1 MITFVRVTG
10 PEEDKDFPV
19 EILPHLYLGNA
30 ANSEDRE
37 ALARHRIQYILN
49 VTPDLP
55 NVFESAG
62 SIKYMQIPISDHW
75 SQNLA
80 SFFPQAIEFI
90 GECQHVSMCVSF
102 FCKVVYKFSKID
114 TFDASF
120 DFILRFAEFVCH
132 IFEANCIQQ
141 ACCALRRYLFS
152 LSLSRGTC
160 YMKHSV

>member
-1 MITFVRVTG
+1 MVLNFWCYISG

-80 SFFPQAIEFI
+80 SFFPQAIQFI
-90 GECQHVSMCVSF
+90 GKWQLDPEHFYWKWRQRWKLWNRYVF
-102 FCKVVYKFSKID
+102 LFLINLTIKKTILKKIN
-114 TFDASF
+114 
-120 DFILRFAEFVCH
+120 R
-132 IFEANCIQQ
+132 
-141 ACCALRRYLFS
+141 S
-152 LSLSRGTC
+152 L
-160 YMKHSV
+160 

>member
-1 MITFVRVTG
+1 MQNIKTFLNFISG

-30 ANSEDRE
+30 ANSEDQE

-55 NVFESAG
+55 NVFESGG

-80 SFFPQAIEFI
+80 SFFPQAIKFI
-90 GECQHVSMCVSF
+90 G
-102 FCKVVYKFSKID
+102 KFH
-114 TFDASF
+114 F
-120 DFILRFAEFVCH
+120 
-132 IFEANCIQQ
+132 
-141 ACCALRRYLFS
+141 YLGSVLQS
-152 LSLSRGTC
+152 L
-160 YMKHSV
+160 

>member
-1 MITFVRVTG
+1 MHFCILG

-80 SFFPQAIEFI
+80 SFFPQAIQFI
-90 GECQHVSMCVSF
+90 GKCNMPIYRTVFVT
-102 FCKVVYKFSKID
+102 VYRFKRLRKFN
-114 TFDASF
+114 
-120 DFILRFAEFVCH
+120 E
-132 IFEANCIQQ
+132 
-141 ACCALRRYLFS
+141 S
-152 LSLSRGTC
+152 LYNLS
-160 YMKHSV
+160 

>member
-1 MITFVRVTG
+1 MYAG

-30 ANSEDRE
+30 ANSEDKE

-80 SFFPQAIEFI
+80 SFFPQAIQFI
-90 GECQHVSMCVSF
+90 GE
-102 FCKVVYKFSKID
+102 
-114 TFDASF
+114 
-120 DFILRFAEFVCH
+120 
-132 IFEANCIQQ
+132 
-141 ACCALRRYLFS
+141 
-152 LSLSRGTC
+152 LSLLNLTNFFVLFYIRRLEQLKLLADQRPVRSRFFF
-160 YMKHSV
+160 

>member
-1 MITFVRVTG
+1 MGLRSLRISTPPTRAYSDSDSDSTCDSFGEFLRHFSPANLFIWITVSNSSLNETPTKYYSCFVIPSG

-30 ANSEDRE
+30 ANSEDRD

-80 SFFPQAIEFI
+80 SFFPQAIQFI
-90 GECQHVSMCVSF
+90 GEYRC
-102 FCKVVYKFSKID
+102 
-114 TFDASF
+114 
-120 DFILRFAEFVCH
+120 
-132 IFEANCIQQ
+132 IF
-141 ACCALRRYLFS
+141 
-152 LSLSRGTC
+152 
-160 YMKHSV
+160 

>member
-90 GECQHVSMCVSF
+90 GECQHVLMCVSF
-102 FCKVVYKFSKID
+102 FCKVVYEFSKIGIY
-114 TFDASF
+114 F
-120 DFILRFAEFVCH
+120 
-132 IFEANCIQQ
+132 
-141 ACCALRRYLFS
+141 
-152 LSLSRGTC
+152 
-160 YMKHSV
+160 

>member
-1 MITFVRVTG
+1 MKNCHFTCTDLILAETDITLKLFCISG

-19 EILPHLYLGNA
+19 EILPHLFLGNA

-55 NVFESAG
+55 NVFEGIG

-80 SFFPQAIEFI
+80 SFFPQAIQFI
-90 GECQHVSMCVSF
+90 GEPTYQF
-102 FCKVVYKFSKID
+102 
-114 TFDASF
+114 
-120 DFILRFAEFVCH
+120 L
-132 IFEANCIQQ
+132 
-141 ACCALRRYLFS
+141 
-152 LSLSRGTC
+152 
-160 YMKHSV
+160 

>member
-1 MITFVRVTG
+1 M
-10 PEEDKDFPV
+10 

-80 SFFPQAIEFI
+80 SFFPQAIQFI
-90 GECQHVSMCVSF
+90 GKSHRACRCVYF
-102 FCKVVYKFSKID
+102 FFTKF
-114 TFDASF
+114 
-120 DFILRFAEFVCH
+120 
-132 IFEANCIQQ
+132 CIN
-141 ACCALRRYLFS
+141 LI
-152 LSLSRGTC
+152 
-160 YMKHSV
+160 

>member
-1 MITFVRVTG
+1 MITFARVTG

-90 GECQHVSMCVSF
+90 GECQHVLMCVSF
-102 FCKVVYKFSKID
+102 FCKVVYKFSKIGIY
-114 TFDASF
+114 F
-120 DFILRFAEFVCH
+120 
-132 IFEANCIQQ
+132 
-141 ACCALRRYLFS
+141 
-152 LSLSRGTC
+152 
-160 YMKHSV
+160 

>member
-1 MITFVRVTG
+1 M
-10 PEEDKDFPV
+10 

-80 SFFPQAIEFI
+80 SFFPQAIQFI
-90 GECQHVSMCVSF
+90 GEWQHVDFRVSF
-102 FCKVVYKFSKID
+102 FSRKIVCELGEIEIHLTRVLLD
-114 TFDASF
+114 LIF
-120 DFILRFAEFVCH
+120 RFAAFDLP
-132 IFEANCIQQ
+132 FLGQK
-141 ACCALRRYLFS
+141 S
-152 LSLSRGTC
+152 LSSMFTYARKDTASLA
-160 YMKHSV
+160 KLAA

>member
-1 MITFVRVTG
+1 MIVIISCLHVAG

-80 SFFPQAIEFI
+80 SFFPQAIQFI
-90 GECQHVSMCVSF
+90 GKCSGT
-102 FCKVVYKFSKID
+102 IN
-114 TFDASF
+114 
-120 DFILRFAEFVCH
+120 LRNKRKHRRRFV
-132 IFEANCIQQ
+132 
-141 ACCALRRYLFS
+141 
-152 LSLSRGTC
+152 TW
-160 YMKHSV
+160 K

>member
-1 MITFVRVTG
+1 MIEYNSRKYNTIIKNSYFCIPG

-55 NVFESAG
+55 NVFESGG

-80 SFFPQAIEFI
+80 SFFPQAIQFI
-90 GECQHVSMCVSF
+90 GKC
-102 FCKVVYKFSKID
+102 
-114 TFDASF
+114 
-120 DFILRFAEFVCH
+120 
-132 IFEANCIQQ
+132 
-141 ACCALRRYLFS
+141 RY
-152 LSLSRGTC
+152 T
-160 YMKHSV
+160 KHFY

>member
-1 MITFVRVTG
+1 MLFLG

-80 SFFPQAIEFI
+80 SFFPQAIQFI
-90 GECQHVSMCVSF
+90 GEYNLQNRR
-102 FCKVVYKFSKID
+102 KNKF
-114 TFDASF
+114 
-120 DFILRFAEFVCH
+120 
-132 IFEANCIQQ
+132 
-141 ACCALRRYLFS
+141 
-152 LSLSRGTC
+152 
-160 YMKHSV
+160 

>member
-1 MITFVRVTG
+1 MFICISG
-10 PEEDKDFPV
+10 PEEDKDFAV

-62 SIKYMQIPISDHW
+62 SIKYMQIPVSDHC

-80 SFFPQAIEFI
+80 SFFPQAIQFI
-90 GECQHVSMCVSF
+90 GEWQHVDTCFF
-102 FCKVVYKFSKID
+102 FCEILCANLERYKYI
-114 TFDASF
+114 
-120 DFILRFAEFVCH
+120 
-132 IFEANCIQQ
+132 
-141 ACCALRRYLFS
+141 
-152 LSLSRGTC
+152 
-160 YMKHSV
+160 

>member
-1 MITFVRVTG
+1 MFTFARLSG

-80 SFFPQAIEFI
+80 SFFPQAIQFI
-90 GECQHVSMCVSF
+90 GEWQHV
-102 FCKVVYKFSKID
+102 D
-114 TFDASF
+114 
-120 DFILRFAEFVCH
+120 LRFFSCKILCKLSKTHCESHRKIRADRFV
-132 IFEANCIQQ
+132 IFETN
-141 ACCALRRYLFS
+141 YFW
-152 LSLSRGTC
+152 
-160 YMKHSV
+160 

>member
-1 MITFVRVTG
+1 MNSCFCTTG

-37 ALARHRIQYILN
+37 SLARHRIQYILN

-55 NVFESAG
+55 NVFESGG

-80 SFFPQAIEFI
+80 SFFPQAIQFI
-90 GECQHVSMCVSF
+90 GKSQHANVRSILIENYINS
-102 FCKVVYKFSKID
+102 SK
-114 TFDASF
+114 
-120 DFILRFAEFVCH
+120 
-132 IFEANCIQQ
+132 
-141 ACCALRRYLFS
+141 
-152 LSLSRGTC
+152 
-160 YMKHSV
+160 K